1 MKFSINGGKEESTVV
16 EANEFDRYFAG
27 CQINADTRTF
37 SKICNGDVEQEFVVL
52 QFNSRTAQDRTI
64 GDRTHLIVHVFEL
77 GIGVA

>member
-1 MKFSINGGKEESTVV
+1 MKFSIDGGKQEPSVI
-16 EANEFDRYFAG
+16 EADEIDRYFAG

-52 QFNSRTAQDRTI
+52 KFNSRTAQDCAIR
-64 GDRTHLIVHVFEL
+64 DRTHLIVHVFEL